1 MITVNGK
8 TCPCTDGLCLKA
20 FLDQSG
26 YEHSRVA
33 VELNGEIVP
42 KDAYETRTLKDGDRI
57 EIVCFVGG
65 G

>member
-1 MITVNGK
+1 MGK
-8 TCPCTDGLCLKA
+8 MCIRDR
-20 FLDQSG
+20 SG

-42 KDAYETRTLKDGDRI
+42 KDAYETRTLKDGDRM